1 MTAAGIDGHLINWL
15 GHAGGALVFGMFLA
29 LLLRDRSPGRNK
41 ALGAAGIAFLWNVA
55 ELVGLWLGSVG
66 PYLAAFEST
75 AFSFLPAILFDVVVG
90 GAPVWAVRVGYGLSA
105 AATAV
110 HLAELVSDSEVLHGA
125 GLYMVAAGFGVLA
138 VYAAIRRRQRALPA
152 LALLLLS
159 LSILHF
165 AEDEQ
170 HTAWWVELLVHH
182 AGVPL
187 AMFVL
192 LQDYRFVFLD
202 ALIRFLANILVA
214 LVFAGA
220 AQAWMAKWPST
231 GLVGVAGLLILY
243 AFARTRVQTLL
254 TRLVFRREELSGF
267 LDSLRGAG
275 DEAVLLERAEEQLRL
290 YFGAEV
296 AAVSGEDVGEG
307 PVLMGSGMEAGL
319 GVKVSGGQIRVMRFG
334 RRVGGRRYLS
344 EDLQA
349 LRVAG
354 ERIREELERLREAGM
369 QRLVAQAELRALQAQ
384 IHPHFLFNAFNT
396 LYGIIPKEASGA
408 RRTVLNLAD
417 IFRYFLETD
426 RTFVS
431 VEDEVRIVRAYLEI
445 EALRL
450 GGKLSTEL
458 DVEPAVM
465 GARIPLLS
473 LEPLVENAVK
483 HGVAARTEG
492 GTVRLRVWRDGEL
505 LRVAVSDTGCGF
517 GEKAATGGGVGLDNV
532 RQRLR
537 LCYGPEADLVIASS
551 AAGATVSFAVPFP
564 L

>member
-15 GHAGGALVFGMFLA
+15 GHAGGALVFGMFVW
-29 LLLRDRSPGRNK
+29 LLVRDRGAGRNK
-41 ALGAAGIAFLWNVA
+41 ALAAAGIAFLWNAA
-55 ELVGLWLGSVG
+55 ELVGLAVGRVG
-66 PYLAAFEST
+66 PYLAALEST
-75 AFSFLPAILFDVVVG
+75 AFSFLPSLLFDLVIG
-90 GAPVWAVRVGYGLSA
+90 GSPVWAVRIGYGLSA
-105 AATAV
+105 VATAL

-125 GLYMVAAGFGVLA
+125 GLYLVAAGFGGLA
-138 VYAAIRRRQRALPA
+138 VYAAIRRRQRTLAA

-182 AGVPL
+182 AGIPL

-220 AQAWMAKWPST
+220 AQVWMVKWPSSALAGVG
-231 GLVGVAGLLILY
+231 GLFILY
-243 AFARTRVQTLL
+243 AFSRVRVQTLL
-254 TRLVFRREELSGF
+254 TRLVFRREDSPAF
-267 LDSLRGAG
+267 LDSLRGARDQMELLNRAEEVLRSYFG
-275 DEAVLLERAEEQLRL
+275 AGSVAAEDEEVGEGAVLL
-290 YFGAEV
+290 
-296 AAVSGEDVGEG
+296 
-307 PVLMGSGMEAGL
+307 GSGMSAGL
-319 GVKVSGGQIRVMRFG
+319 GVRVGVGELRVMRFG

-344 EDLQA
+344 EDLEA
-349 LRVAG
+349 LRMAG
-354 ERIREELERLREAGM
+354 VRIREELETLREAGM

-396 LYGIIPKEASGA
+396 LYGIIPKEATGA
-408 RRTVLNLAD
+408 RRMVLNLAD
-417 IFRYFLETD
+417 IFRYFLEAD

-431 VEDEVRIVRAYLEI
+431 VEDELRIVRAYLEI
-445 EALRL
+445 EELRL
-450 GGKLSTEL
+450 GGKLVTEIA
-458 DVEPAVM
+458 VEPAVI

-473 LEPLVENAVK
+473 VEPLIENAVK
-483 HGVAARTEG
+483 HGVGAKVDG
-492 GTVRLRVWRDGEL
+492 GTVRLRVWRDGDD
-505 LRVAVSDTGCGF
+505 LRVEVSDTGGGF
-517 GEKAATGGGVGLDNV
+517 AADAGVGRGVGLDNV

>member
-15 GHAGGALVFGMFLA
+15 GHAGGALVFGMFLG

-41 ALGAAGIAFLWNVA
+41 ALGAAGIAFLWNAV

-75 AFSFLPAILFDVVVG
+75 AFSFLPALLFDLVVG

-110 HLAELVSDSEVLHGA
+110 HLGELVSDSEVLHGV

-138 VYAAIRRRQRALPA
+138 VYAAIRRRQRTLPA

-182 AGVPL
+182 AGIPL

-275 DEAVLLERAEEQLRL
+275 DDTRRA
-290 YFGAEV
+290 
-296 AAVSGEDVGEG
+296 
-307 PVLMGSGMEAGL
+307 
-319 GVKVSGGQIRVMRFG
+319 GGKQC
-334 RRVGGRRYLS
+334 
-344 EDLQA
+344 
-349 LRVAG
+349 
-354 ERIREELERLREAGM
+354 
-369 QRLVAQAELRALQAQ
+369 
-384 IHPHFLFNAFNT
+384 
-396 LYGIIPKEASGA
+396 EASDA
-408 RRTVLNLAD
+408 RQ
-417 IFRYFLETD
+417 
-426 RTFVS
+426 S
-431 VEDEVRIVRAYLEI
+431 
-445 EALRL
+445 
-450 GGKLSTEL
+450 G
-458 DVEPAVM
+458 
-465 GARIPLLS
+465 
-473 LEPLVENAVK
+473 
-483 HGVAARTEG
+483 
-492 GTVRLRVWRDGEL
+492 
-505 LRVAVSDTGCGF
+505 
-517 GEKAATGGGVGLDNV
+517 
-532 RQRLR
+532 
-537 LCYGPEADLVIASS
+537 
-551 AAGATVSFAVPFP
+551 
-564 L
+564 

>member
-15 GHAGGALVFGMFLA
+15 GHAGGALVFGLFLG
-29 LLLRDRSPGRNK
+29 LLLRDRSAGRNK
-41 ALGAAGIAFLWNVA
+41 ALGAAGIAFLWNAA
-55 ELVGLWLGSVG
+55 ELVGLWLGRVG
-66 PYLAAFEST
+66 PYLGALQST
-75 AFSFLPAILFDVVVG
+75 AFSFLPALLFDLVVG
-90 GAPVWAVRVGYGLSA
+90 GSPVWAVRVGYGLSA
-105 AATAV
+105 AATAL
-110 HLAELVSDSEVLHGA
+110 HLAELVSDSDGLHGA

-138 VYAAIRRRQRALPA
+138 LYAAVRRRRRTLPA

-165 AEDEQ
+165 AEDEA

-182 AGVPL
+182 AGIPL
-187 AMFVL
+187 AVFVL

-231 GLVGVAGLLILY
+231 ALAGMAGLLILF
-243 AFARTRVQTLL
+243 AFSRERVQTLL
-254 TRLVFRREELSGF
+254 TRLVFRREELTQF
-267 LDSLRGAG
+267 LDTLRGARDEAELLDRAEVQLRAYFGASSEASG
-275 DEAVLLERAEEQLRL
+275 DEGVGEGAVLL
-290 YFGAEV
+290 
-296 AAVSGEDVGEG
+296 
-307 PVLMGSGMEAGL
+307 GSGMEAGL
-319 GVKVSGGQIRVMRFG
+319 GVKTGGGDIRVMRFG

-369 QRLVAQAELRALQAQ
+369 QRLVVQAELRALQAQ

-396 LYGIIPKEASGA
+396 LYGIIPKEAGGA
-408 RRTVLNLAD
+408 RRMVLNLAEL
-417 IFRYFLETD
+417 FRYFFQTD

-450 GGKLSTEL
+450 GEKLVTEL
-458 DVEPAVM
+458 DVAPEAM

-483 HGVAARTEG
+483 HGVGGRVEG
-492 GTVRLRVWRDGEL
+492 GTVRLRVWRDGAL
-505 LRVAVSDTGCGF
+505 LRVEVADTGRGF
-517 GEKAATGGGVGLDNV
+517 GESGKSGGGVGLDNV

-551 AAGATVSFAVPFP
+551 ASGATVSFAVPFP

>member
-15 GHAGGALVFGMFLA
+15 GHAGGALVFGMFLG
-29 LLLRDRSPGRNK
+29 LLLEDRSPGRNK

-55 ELVGLWLGSVG
+55 ELVGLWLGSLG

-90 GAPVWAVRVGYGLSA
+90 GAPRWAVRVGYGLSA

-165 AEDEQ
+165 AEDEL

-182 AGVPL
+182 AGIPL

-220 AQAWMAKWPST
+220 AQAWMAKWPSA
-231 GLVGVAGLLILY
+231 GLVGVAGLLIFY

-254 TRLVFRREELSGF
+254 TRLVFRREELSGY

-275 DEAVLLERAEEQLRL
+275 DEAALWERAEEQLRV
-290 YFGAEV
+290 YFGAGM
-296 AAVSGEDVGEG
+296 AAASEGEVGEG
-307 PVLMGSGMEAGL
+307 AVLLGSGMEAGL
-319 GVKVSGGQIRVMRFG
+319 GVKIGGGQIRVIRFG

-354 ERIREELERLREAGM
+354 ERIREELELLREAGM
-369 QRLVAQAELRALQAQ
+369 QRLVVQAELRVLQAQ

-396 LYGIIPKEASGA
+396 LYGVIPKDASGA

-450 GGKLSTEL
+450 GGKLLTEL
-458 DVEPAVM
+458 DVDPVVL

-492 GTVRLRVWRDGEL
+492 GTVRIRVWRDGEL

-517 GEKAATGGGVGLDNV
+517 GEKVATGGGVGLDNV

>member
-15 GHAGGALVFGMFLA
+15 GHAGGALVFGMFLG

-41 ALGAAGIAFLWNVA
+41 ALGAAGIAFLWNAA
-55 ELVGLWLGSVG
+55 ELVGLWLGSGG

-75 AFSFLPAILFDVVVG
+75 AFSFLPSILFDVVVG

-125 GLYMVAAGFGVLA
+125 ALYMVAAGFGGLA
-138 VYAAIRRRQRALPA
+138 AYAAIRRRQRALPA
-152 LALLLLS
+152 LALLLLA

-182 AGVPL
+182 AGIPL

-254 TRLVFRREELSGF
+254 TRLVFRREELSGV

-275 DEAVLLERAEEQLRL
+275 DETELLGRAEEQLRR
-290 YFGAEV
+290 YFGAGL
-296 AAVSGEDVGEG
+296 AAVSEEEVGEG
-307 PVLMGSGMEAGL
+307 AALMGSGLEAGL
-319 GVKVSGGQIRVMRFG
+319 GVKIGGGQIRVMRFG

-344 EDLQA
+344 EELQA
-349 LRVAG
+349 LRLAG
-354 ERIREELERLREAGM
+354 ERIREELELLREAGM

-458 DVEPAVM
+458 DVDPAVM

-483 HGVAARTEG
+483 HGVAARAEG
-492 GTVRLRVWRDGEL
+492 GTVRIRVWRDGDL
-505 LRVAVSDTGCGF
+505 LRVAVSDTGRGF
-517 GEKAATGGGVGLDNV
+517 GEKAAKGGGVGLDNV

-537 LCYGPEADLVIASS
+537 LCYGPESDLVIASS
-551 AAGATVSFAVPFP
+551 ASGATVSFAVPFP

>member
-15 GHAGGALVFGMFLA
+15 GHAGGALVFGLFLM
-29 LLLRDRSPGRNK
+29 LLLRDRSLGRNK
-41 ALGAAGIAFLWNVA
+41 ALGAAGIAFLWNGA
-55 ELVGLWLGSVG
+55 ELVGLWMGSVG

-75 AFSFLPAILFDVVVG
+75 AFSFLPALLFDLVIG
-90 GAPVWAVRVGYGLSA
+90 GTPVWAVRVGYGLSA
-105 AATAV
+105 VATAL

-138 VYAAIRRRQRALPA
+138 VYAAIRRRQRTLPA

-182 AGVPL
+182 AGIPL

-220 AQAWMAKWPST
+220 AQAWMAKWPSSA
-231 GLVGVAGLLILY
+231 LAGVAGLLILY
-243 AFARTRVQTLL
+243 AFARVRVQTLL

-275 DEAVLLERAEEQLRL
+275 DDAELLARAEDKLRL
-290 YFGAEV
+290 YFGAGT
-296 AAVSGEDVGEG
+296 AAASDDEVGEG
-307 PVLMGSGMEAGL
+307 AFLLGSGMEAGL
-319 GVKVSGGQIRVMRFG
+319 GVRVGGGQIQVMRFG

-349 LRVAG
+349 LRTAG
-354 ERIREELERLREAGM
+354 ERIREELEALREAGM
-369 QRLVAQAELRALQAQ
+369 KRLVAQAELRALQAQ

-450 GGKLSTEL
+450 GGKLVADI
-458 DVEPAVM
+458 DVETAVM
-465 GARIPLLS
+465 SARVPLLC

-483 HGVAARTEG
+483 HGVSARAEG

-505 LRVAVSDTGCGF
+505 LRVEVADTGRGF
-517 GEKAATGGGVGLDNV
+517 GEAAVKGGGVGLDNV

>member
-15 GHAGGALVFGMFLA
+15 GHAGGALVFGMFLG

-41 ALGAAGIAFLWNVA
+41 ALGAAGIAFLWNAA
-55 ELVGLWLGSVG
+55 ELVGLLLGSVG

-75 AFSFLPAILFDVVVG
+75 AFSFLPALLFDLVVG

-182 AGVPL
+182 AGIPL

-267 LDSLRGAG
+267 WDSLRGAG
-275 DEAVLLERAEEQLRL
+275 DEAALLERAEEQLRR
-290 YFGAEV
+290 YFGAGV

-319 GVKVSGGQIRVMRFG
+319 GVKIGGGEIRVMRFG

-450 GGKLSTEL
+450 GGKLLTEL
-458 DVEPAVM
+458 DVDPAVM

-483 HGVAARTEG
+483 HGVAARAEG
-492 GTVRLRVWRDGEL
+492 GSVRIRVWRDGEL

-517 GEKAATGGGVGLDNV
+517 GEKAVKGGGVGLDNV